1 MASGTTAYRLDAFP
15 LYEPEERS
23 SYSER
28 ANVRAMRTGGARQS
42 DANASI
48 LVTAA
53 KLAAVLLVVV
63 AVLGF
68 ARIAL
73 TSAAVST
80 LIESDAVASQIEEAR
95 AAGVSLEMEQSVLTS
110 PTALK
115 SAVKRLGMVAP
126 AEVGTIDLG
135 VDVVALDAEGSLSLS
150 ESVKNVTQAQG

>member
-1 MASGTTAYRLDAFP
+1 MALGTSAYRLDAFP

-28 ANVRAMRTGGARQS
+28 ANVRAVRTGGARQADENTS
-42 DANASI
+42 LLI
-48 LVTAA
+48 TAA
-53 KLAAVLLVVV
+53 KLAAVVLVVV

-73 TSAAVST
+73 TSAAVAT
-80 LIESDAVASQIEEAR
+80 LIESDAISSQIEEAR
-95 AAGVSLEMEQSVLTS
+95 ATGVSLEMEQSVLTS

-115 SAVKRLGMVAP
+115 GAVKRLGMVAP

-135 VDVVALDAEGSLSLS
+135 VDVVALDEEGSLSLS
-150 ESVKNVTQAQG
+150 GSVKNVTQAKG